1 MFSRLSE
8 PSYINTCRVLEL
20 MNTTDLKVV
29 AKLVFA
35 HMRHRPA
42 RMVLTLFS
50 TVAAACIVVWVVSS
64 YDSLIA
70 KFDEFSD
77 HYLGRYTSVVLPVP
91 AAGSQGGGEMFG
103 PPGARLSPEVI
114 EALRKDPAVAI
125 VDPILQARARITKFG
140 VPPAE
145 RGMGRERAGNRGANG
160 RSPAS
165 SGTGDGPDSSDAPN
179 RTNGSANPVSEGASG
194 GVNSFPI
201 FGGRVNFVQSGGFN
215 RGPMLVGTDAIEA
228 PYSLTAGK
236 WIDPQKPA
244 ALEAAI
250 SSGAAEQLHVT
261 VGDDVEVGAG
271 LRSESIKLKIIG
283 IVEQRQP
290 LPSTPA
296 IIGLPAMRGPPL
308 TRGPASAALYV
319 PLPLAQR
326 IAGTSGKYDLAGIVL
341 KTGFKIDEFK
351 QNWTTRLSQLSPAA
365 EVVSL
370 ADVDSELQDSTTNET
385 VRSQAYAA
393 TGISLLAALF
403 IIFSTLSMGVDERI
417 RQFAMLRAVSF
428 TKAQIATM
436 ILLESL
442 VLGLI
447 GWGGGLL
454 AGWGLLEFITKMRP
468 DLFPVGASLGTWC
481 IVMSGLCSVGGAL
494 LAAIPPAWKATR
506 VSPLDAMGPQTP
518 VSITR
523 LSWGATGAG
532 LILVAVN
539 PILVFWVP
547 MPDTSRYIIS
557 AAIGCTC
564 LGIGIVLLAPATI
577 LVTEK
582 LLGPVISRLFG
593 LSPKLMARQLST
605 NLWRTLGTTIALT
618 LGLGLFVAM
627 QTWGYS
633 MLGPYTPGDWVP
645 EMVAVM
651 TPSGIPDSAVEAVR
665 QIKGVIPDRSLPC
678 ISEQVKFATD
688 VTGAQVRATSSRQDN
703 CVLVGIDPDRGLG
716 GDHPIFNFKFVS
728 GTRDDA
734 VTKLKQGRY
743 CLVPDHFER
752 ESGLTVGGKFGIL
765 HPDDPQRVLE
775 YEIAG
780 VVSMAGWHW
789 MSKVGLRNR
798 GGGRSSGLM
807 FTAFDQVRKDI
818 GTPRINAFWINT
830 DGTINEEELK
840 SALQAITEKN
850 HDPSLARGRGRGM
863 GMGGGGM
870 EIAGFGGRGRGTNS
884 GYSTSVNIRSREG
897 VRLAIRERAN
907 GIIWLLSRLPL
918 VTLLVTSLG
927 VVNTIVSSVR
937 ARRWELG
944 VMRAIGVTRFGLFR
958 MILCE
963 AILVGVAACLL
974 SFAFGVT
981 AGYCG
986 TGITRYVNVRG
997 GQITPLI
1004 VPWMQIGVGFAMT
1017 LILCLIAALWPAMQT
1032 GRTEPLRLL
1041 QAGRTAA

>member
-1 MFSRLSE
+1 
-8 PSYINTCRVLEL
+8 
-20 MNTTDLKVV
+20 MNATDLKVV

-42 RMVLTLFS
+42 RMLLTLFS

-70 KFDEFSD
+70 KFDEFSEN
-77 HYLGRYTSVVLPVP
+77 YLGRYTFVVLPVP
-91 AAGSQGGGEMFG
+91 KPGTQGQGGGEMFG
-103 PPGARLSPEVI
+103 PPAARLSPDVI
-114 EALRKDPAVAI
+114 ETLRQDPAVAVI
-125 VDPILQARARITKFG
+125 DPILQARARVTKFG
-140 VPPAE
+140 APPEE
-145 RGMGRERAGNRGANG
+145 RGGNRDRGGIRPPIERGNADDDAAQAGVPNIPNPANTPS
-160 RSPAS
+160 SP
-165 SGTGDGPDSSDAPN
+165 
-179 RTNGSANPVSEGASG
+179 G
-194 GVNSFPI
+194 GVDPPGGVHSFPD
-201 FGGRVNFVQSGGFN
+201 FGGRVNFVQGGGGGLN
-215 RGPMLVGTDAIEA
+215 RAPMLVGTNAVEA
-228 PYSLTAGK
+228 PYSVTEGNWA
-236 WIDPQKPA
+236 DPQKPDA
-244 ALEAAI
+244 MEAAI
-250 SSGAAEQLHVT
+250 SSRAAEQLKVKL
-261 VGDDVEVGAG
+261 GDEVEVGVG
-271 LRSESIKLKIIG
+271 MRSEPVKLKIVG
-283 IVEQRQP
+283 IVEQRKP

-319 PLPLAQR
+319 PLPLAER
-326 IAGTSGKYDLAGIVL
+326 IAGTSGKYDLAGIAL
-341 KTGFKIDEFK
+341 KNGFKVEEFK
-351 QNWTTRLSQLSPAA
+351 QNWMPRLTQAGSVA
-365 EVVSL
+365 ELVSL

-385 VRSQAYAA
+385 VKSQAYAA

-417 RQFAMLRAVSF
+417 RQFAMLRAISF
-428 TKAQIATM
+428 TKAQVATM

-442 VLGLI
+442 FLGLI

-481 IVMSGLCSVGGAL
+481 IAMSGLCSVGGAL

-506 VSPLDAMGPQTP
+506 VSPLDAMGPQSP
-518 VSITR
+518 VPVTR
-523 LSWGATGAG
+523 LSWIATVVG
-532 LILVAVN
+532 LVLVSVN

-557 AAIGCTC
+557 AAFGCTC
-564 LGIGIVLLAPATI
+564 LGVGIIFLAPVTI
-577 LVTEK
+577 LITEK
-582 LLGPVISRLFG
+582 LLGPIIARLFG
-593 LSPKLMARQLST
+593 LSPKLLERQLST
-605 NLWRTLGTTIALT
+605 NLWRTLGTTVALT

-627 QTWGYS
+627 QTWGYT

-645 EMVAVM
+645 DMVVVM
-651 TPSGIPDSAVEAVR
+651 TPSGIPDSAVDAVR
-665 QIKGVIPDRSLPC
+665 HMKGVIPERSLPC
-678 ISEQVKFATD
+678 LSEQVKFATD
-688 VTGAQVRATSSRQDN
+688 VTGAKVRATSSRQDN
-703 CVLVGIDPDRGLG
+703 CVLVGIDPDLGLG
-716 GDHPIFNFKFVS
+716 GKKPIFNFKFVS
-728 GTRDDA
+728 GTRDEA
-734 VTKLKQGRY
+734 IAKLKQGRY

-752 ESGLTVGGKFGIL
+752 ESGLTVGGKFGVL
-765 HPDDPQRVLE
+765 HPDDPKQVLE

-780 VVSMAGWHW
+780 VVSMTGWHW

-807 FTAFDQVRKDI
+807 FTAFDQVRKDV
-818 GTPRINAFWINT
+818 GTQRINAFWINT
-830 DGTINEEELK
+830 DGTVKEEDVK
-840 SALQAITEKN
+840 ASLQAITEKN
-850 HDPSLARGRGRGM
+850 HDPSLARGRGPGMGMGGFGM
-863 GMGGGGM
+863 GMGGGGF
-870 EIAGFGGRGRGTNS
+870 GRGGRGNGS
-884 GYSTSVNIRSREG
+884 GYSTTVNIRSREG
-897 VRLAIRERAN
+897 VQIAIRERAN

-927 VVNTIVSSVR
+927 VINTIVSSIR
-937 ARRWELG
+937 ARRWEMG
-944 VMRAIGVTRFGLFR
+944 VMRAIGITRFGLFR

-1004 VPWMQIGVGFAMT
+1004 VPWMQIGVGFLMT

-1041 QAGRTAA
+1041 QSGRTAA